1 MNAPDEIFAACAEQ
15 FSVQE
20 LIDQKT
26 HGYEMS
32 QDQIE
37 DLAPEEYSLFLAD
50 GEFSSTAYRT
60 TPHSMVMSDQCEI
73 KAHITWV

>member
-1 MNAPDEIFAACAEQ
+1 MTPLKSPFCLMTTSTLLPI
-15 FSVQE
+15 S
-20 LIDQKT
+20 IQKT
-26 HGYEMS
+26 MS

-50 GEFSSTAYRT
+50 GEFSSFAYRT
-60 TPHSMVMSDQCEI
+60 TPHGMVMSDQCEI

>member
-1 MNAPDEIFAACAEQ
+1 M
-15 FSVQE
+15 
-20 LIDQKT
+20 T
-26 HGYEMS
+26 MS

-37 DLAPEEYSLFLAD
+37 DLAPEDYSLFLAD